1 MNDTNEIH
9 ILIATSQPV
18 ISSGL
23 KFLLNEEKDLYK
35 VAKVRDGHELLRKIE
50 SICPDVLLLDWDLL
64 DRATPMLI
72 NAICAYQPDLRI
84 IVFSPKSELRRTV
97 LEAGANA
104 FVDISHPP
112 RELLTA
118 IHRLL
123 NHSELEAEAL
133 PLTVATG
140 SE

>member
-1 MNDTNEIH
+1 MNDSNEIH
-9 ILIATSQPV
+9 ILIATDRPV

-23 KFLLNEEKDLYK
+23 RFLLNEERDLYK
-35 VAKVRDGHELLRKIE
+35 VAEVRDGHELLKKIE
-50 SICPDVLLLDWDLL
+50 SICPDLLFLDWNLL

-72 NAICAYQPDLRI
+72 NAIRAYKPDLRAV
-84 IVFSPKSELRRTV
+84 VFSPKSELQQIV
-97 LEAGANA
+97 LDAGATA

-112 RELLTA
+112 RELLSA

-123 NHSELEAEAL
+123 NHSVLEAEAL
-133 PLTVATG
+133 PPTVATG